1 MQNLPLYA
9 PKIKLKR
16 LSNVPSNEKIDLDT
30 YRKACEQITL
40 CFDDFQ
46 WWSIADG
53 KVFYDKVNELVWFN
67 ITSFNEY
74 MCESQKIATLLEST
88 PFSQIFRWRTPDDD
102 EAERGLVSNSPL
114 KCPDNN
120 KISNI
125 DMLWHGDFTHSKK
138 KSGIGGAIVGTAVGT
153 AIGGP
158 FGAAVGGVIG
168 KTLFSSKAEQKIL
181 IPVSIQTKGYSPHQ
195 LIELCLNEKLSIHPL
210 LSDSIELEE
219 FINQLNIVKNYHQLQ
234 DDKVSILEWQN
245 LDYISTRLPTIDTL
259 RFTDINQGMWEFY
272 TPKVAQNE
280 FTQVSNPDNVRPRN
294 PELDIRNAKV
304 AIDFGT
310 SSTVVAIRNNG
321 KDELLRI
328 GLQEV
333 DFNKN
338 EVKET
343 DFENP
348 TILEFLDINALKE
361 SWHSE
366 SYRPLVN
373 WSDVHCSHEAQSR
386 LRQNDTDT
394 VIVGSM
400 LARLKQWALRDEQQ
414 PKVKITDSKK
424 HSEFEFD
431 YLVELNPTKGQPITL
446 EKEYPDIDPIELYAW
461 FLGMNI
467 NWRERGIYLTYYLTF
482 PVAYPSDTKHKILAS
497 FRRGLQ
503 RSLPLSLM
511 YSDRF
516 DDFSVTELASEPAA
530 FAATALPTLEIEP
543 TEKGVAYAVF
553 DFGGGTTDFDYGIYR
568 TPNDD
573 ELDEGWDDVIEHFG
587 SSGDKFL
594 GGENLIENIAY
605 LTFEANQDTCR
616 DKQITFTKPIDAEAF
631 VGSEMLI
638 SNSQSALTNTTMLMS
653 KLRPY
658 WEDYAWEDHANQQD
672 KKQILKIRLLN
683 RNNELKDCELAINE
697 TLIGKFLFYR
707 LHQGLLNFFAA
718 MTDSYEQQLGSLPT
732 KIHILLA
739 GNASRSSL
747 LQNLLTFLDAD
758 FLEEFRNHSES
769 EGMTESDKE
778 ALKEG
783 IEKIETL
790 LILYAEALGLKHWN
804 DLPIFIFHKPLTS
817 DSDNPYKPNTKT
829 GVALGLLRISPGETL
844 KVINHDLQDSS
855 DSLFP
860 YYVGTHRRNIFEVG
874 IKRGD
879 DGQSWHEL
887 GRIRQGIFPLLFTT
901 QPQALNSMQRGT
913 NGLHEKEIEF
923 SGDISK
929 GMRVF
934 AKTMDSNNIELC
946 LAESI
951 ESIDEQDFKKIVNL
965 NTW

>member
-16 LSNVPSNEKIDLDT
+16 LSNVLSNEKIDLDT

-53 KVFYDKVNELVWFN
+53 KIFYDKSTELIWFN
-67 ITSFNEY
+67 ITSSNEY
-74 MCESQKIATLLEST
+74 ICESQKIATLLEST
-88 PFSQIFRWRTPDDD
+88 PFSQIFRWQTPDDH
-102 EAERGLVSNSPL
+102 EAAKGLVNNSPL
-114 KCPDNN
+114 RCPNN
-120 KISNI
+120 KRVSNI

-138 KSGIGGAIVGTAVGT
+138 ESGMGGAVTGTAVG
-153 AIGGP
+153 AAFGGP
-158 FGAAVGGVIG
+158 LGAVAGGVIG
-168 KTLFSSKAEQKIL
+168 KTIFSSKAEQKTL
-181 IPVSIQTKGYSPHQ
+181 VPVSIQTKGYSPNE
-195 LIELCLNEKLSIHPL
+195 LIELCLNEKWSIQPDNLPSNAHRL
-210 LSDSIELEE
+210 KE
-219 FINQLNIVKNYHQLQ
+219 FINQLDIVKNYHQSQ

-272 TPKVAQNE
+272 TPKAAQNE
-280 FTQVSNPDNVRPRN
+280 FIQVNNPDNVRPRN

-338 EVKET
+338 EVTER

-373 WSDVHCSHEAQSR
+373 WNDVHCSHEAQLR

-400 LARLKQWALRDEQQ
+400 LTRLKQWALRDERQ

-424 HSEFEFD
+424 NVEFEFD
-431 YLVELNPTKGQPITL
+431 YLKELNPTKGQPITL

-482 PVAYPSDTKHKILAS
+482 PVAYSSDTKRKILAS

-530 FAATALPTLEIEP
+530 FAAAALPTLKIEP
-543 TEKGVAYAVF
+543 TEEGVTYAVF

-573 ELDEGWDDVIEHFG
+573 EFDDGWDDVIEHFG

-605 LTFEANQDTCR
+605 LTFKANQDTCR

-638 SNSQSALTNTTMLMS
+638 SNSQSALTNTTIVMS

-658 WEDYAWEDHANQQD
+658 WEDSDNQSN
-672 KKQILKIRLLN
+672 KEPLLKFRLLN
-683 RNNELKDCELAINE
+683 RNNELIDCELAVNK
-697 TLIGKFLFYR
+697 TLIDQFLHHR

-718 MTDSYEQQLGSLPT
+718 MKDSYEQQLGSLPT

-739 GNASRSSL
+739 GNSSRSSL
-747 LQNLLTFLDAD
+747 LQ
-758 FLEEFRNHSES
+758 
-769 EGMTESDKE
+769 
-778 ALKEG
+778 
-783 IEKIETL
+783 TL
-790 LILYAEALGLKHWN
+790 LGPLEADILEGFKCHIEHEKSEENDLKKDMLKILTPYVEALGLEHWN
-804 DLPIFIFHKPLTS
+804 DLPIFVFHKPLTS

-844 KVINHDLQDSS
+844 KVINHDLKDSS

-923 SGDISK
+923 SGDMSK

-934 AKTMDSNNIELC
+934 AKTIDSNNIELC
-946 LAESI
+946 LAESMENI
-951 ESIDEQDFKKIVNL
+951 NEKSFKRIVEIYS
-965 NTW
+965 

>member
-1 MQNLPLYA
+1 MQNSPLYA
-9 PKIKLKR
+9 PKIKLKG
-16 LSNVPSNEKIDLDT
+16 LSNTTSNEKIDLDT

-40 CFDDFQ
+40 CFDNFQ

-53 KVFYDKVNELVWFN
+53 QIFYDKSTELTWFN
-67 ITSFNEY
+67 ITSSNEY
-74 MCESQKIATLLEST
+74 ICESQKIATLLEST
-88 PFSQIFRWRTPDDD
+88 PFSQIFRWQTPDDH
-102 EAERGLVSNSPL
+102 EAAKGLVNNSPL
-114 KCPDNN
+114 RYPNN
-120 KISNI
+120 KRVSNI

-138 KSGIGGAIVGTAVGT
+138 RSGIGGAVAGTTVGAVF
-153 AIGGP
+153 GGP
-158 FGAAVGGVIG
+158 LGAAAGGVIG
-168 KTLFSSKAEQKIL
+168 KTMFSSKAEQKIL
-181 IPVSIQTKGYSPHQ
+181 VPVSHQTKGCSPNQ
-195 LIELCLNEKLSIHPL
+195 LIELCLNEKLSIRPTNL

-219 FINQLNIVKNYHQLQ
+219 FISQLDIVKNYHQLQ

-272 TPKVAQNE
+272 TPKAAQNE
-280 FTQVSNPDNVRPRN
+280 FTQVNNPDNVRPRN

-321 KDELLRI
+321 RDELLRI

-333 DFNKN
+333 DFDKN

-373 WSDVHCSHEAQSR
+373 WNDVHCSHEAQSQ
-386 LRQNDTDT
+386 LRKNDTDT

-400 LARLKQWALRDEQQ
+400 LARLKQWALRNEQQ
-414 PKVKITDSKK
+414 SKVKITDSKNNI
-424 HSEFEFD
+424 EFEFD
-431 YLVELNPTKGQPITL
+431 YLKELNPTKGQPITL
-446 EKEYPDIDPIELYAW
+446 EEEYPDIDPIELYAW

-503 RSLPLSLM
+503 RSLPLSLI

-516 DDFSVTELASEPAA
+516 NDFSVTELASEPAA
-530 FAATALPTLEIEP
+530 FAAAALPTLKIEP

-568 TPNDD
+568 IPNDD
-573 ELDEGWDDVIEHFG
+573 ECDDGWDDVIEHFG

-605 LTFEANQDTCR
+605 LTFKANQDTCR

-631 VGSEMLI
+631 VGSERLI

-658 WEDYAWEDHANQQD
+658 WEDNANQQD
-672 KKQILKIRLLN
+672 KEPILKIRLLN
-683 RNNELKDCELAINE
+683 RNNEPKDCELAIDKTIIDE
-697 TLIGKFLFYR
+697 FLYSR
-707 LHQGLLNFFAA
+707 LYQGLLNFFAA
-718 MTDSYEQQLGSLPT
+718 MKDSYEQQLGNLPK

-739 GNASRSSL
+739 GNSSRSSL
-747 LQNLLTFLDAD
+747 LQTLLEPLEAD
-758 FLEEFRNHSES
+758 ILEGFEYHIEYEES
-769 EGMTESDKE
+769 EENDM
-778 ALKEG
+778 LK
-783 IEKIETL
+783 
-790 LILYAEALGLKHWN
+790 ILTPYVEALGLKHWN
-804 DLPIFIFHKPLTS
+804 DLPIFVFHKPLTS

-829 GVALGLLRISPGETL
+829 GVALGLLRISPGEAL
-844 KVINHDLQDSS
+844 KVINHDIQDSS

-923 SGDISK
+923 PGDISK

-934 AKTMDSNNIELC
+934 AKTIDSNNIELC

-951 ESIDEQDFKKIVNL
+951 ESIDEDNFKKIINL